1 MKTFTITVPYTYMV
15 SGDFVITHT
24 EEDIVEAFGVDSL
37 DQIDPADLDQYLR
50 DTADDE
56 AYSIEDDEIYQL
68 VREQKGLETQPD
80 DITIE
85 IEEEEAAE

>member
-85 IEEEEAAE
+85 IEEEVAAE

>member
-37 DQIDPADLDQYLR
+37 DQIDPAELDQYLR

-85 IEEEEAAE
+85 IEEEVA